1 MMQPPVVVKL
11 GGSHVLSALLRRW
24 LRAIA
29 ADAGKLVLVP
39 GGGPFADGVLVATAL
54 HPGTITA
61 ADIRDAARPQDR
73 TTTVA

>member
-39 GGGPFADGVLVATAL
+39 GS
-54 HPGTITA
+54 
-61 ADIRDAARPQDR
+61 
-73 TTTVA
+73 